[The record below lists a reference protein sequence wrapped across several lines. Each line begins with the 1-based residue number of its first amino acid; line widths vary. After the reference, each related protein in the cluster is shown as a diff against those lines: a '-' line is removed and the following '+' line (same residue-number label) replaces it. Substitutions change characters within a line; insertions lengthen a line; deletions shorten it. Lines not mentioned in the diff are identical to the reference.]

1 MRFLDRIPA
10 QRSTLVL
17 GAALVAVFALY
28 ILVRPESLPASR
40 SYTSTV
46 EQETEPRDEQARAT
60 PTPRAIVTRPP
71 APVATLPPTASPS
84 PDVTATPTVDPTG
97 TADPFGSASPS
108 PTGTSAAATPPF
120 ARVPAQ
126 SGAPVAPAPAPAP
139 SPTSTLLP

>member
-40 SYTSTV
+40 SVV
-46 EQETEPRDEQARAT
+46 EQAKTELRKEEQARAT
-60 PTPRAIVTRPP
+60 PTPRATVTRPP
-71 APVATLPPTASPS
+71 APVATLPPAVSPS